1 MFTDRFRAAA
11 RALVAGSVLLGSAVA
26 APAVLADDHD
36 DDDDRFGTYIYS
48 GSIDDIE
55 NATVVEDI
63 DELERDDD
71 DDLDEYWGVLGDGQD
86 MPDELYIGDEDLDD
100 DIDLD
105 TLTGEPHLVV
115 VHETDDRDSAIVA
128 VGVIEGEVTDD
139 GTLLIQLDEHEGSG
153 WEGRAWFGPELDD
166 DDDDDDDRDDD
177 NDELDVVVGVYPA
190 GTVEPL
196 GTPEPIG

>member
-1 MFTDRFRAAA
+1 MFLNPLRAAA
-11 RALVAGSVLLGSAVA
+11 RTLVAGSLLLGSAAA
-26 APAVLADDHD
+26 APVVLADDHD
-36 DDDDRFGTYIYS
+36 DDDDRFGTYIYA
-48 GSIDDIE
+48 GTIDDLD

-71 DDLDEYWGVLGDGQD
+71 DDLQEYWTVLGDGQD

-105 TLTGEPHLVV
+105 TLTGEPHMIV
-115 VHETDDRDSAIVA
+115 VHETDDRDSDIVA
-128 VGVIEGEVTDD
+128 VGVIEGEVTSD

-166 DDDDDDDRDDD
+166 DDDDDDRDDD
-177 NDELDVVVGVYPA
+177 DELEVVVGVYPT
-190 GTVEPL
+190 GSVEPL